1 MLEVQLNECLG
12 DLLAD
17 TPSYT
22 LFQIVVGSRFRG
34 GVLAVILIIRT
45 CVIIDW
51 NYSKFIFR
59 SKRKVMTQFYQNSNS
74 SIMTKVQKFVID
86 CVEFQVDRVG
96 NVRRDL

>member
-22 LFQIVVGSRFRG
+22 LFQIVVGSRFRV
-34 GVLAVILIIRT
+34 GVLAVILIICT
-45 CVIIDW
+45 CVKIDW

-59 SKRKVMTQFYQNSNS
+59 SKRKVMTQFY
-74 SIMTKVQKFVID
+74 
-86 CVEFQVDRVG
+86 
-96 NVRRDL
+96 